1 MYGRDRISDSILAT
15 YIQSVPLVVKQPPF
29 SFSFLSY
36 PGVLDIIHVIKFAS
50 YL

>member
-1 MYGRDRISDSILAT
+1 MHGGDRIDDIILAT

-36 PGVLDIIHVIKFAS
+36 PGVPDIIHVIRFAS